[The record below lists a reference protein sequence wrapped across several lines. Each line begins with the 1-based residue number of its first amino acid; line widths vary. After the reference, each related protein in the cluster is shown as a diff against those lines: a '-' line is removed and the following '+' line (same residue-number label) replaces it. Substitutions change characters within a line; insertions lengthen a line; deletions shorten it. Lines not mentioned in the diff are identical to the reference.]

1 MNKTKPVLIFLMK
14 LLVSTGLIV
23 FFLTQI
29 HIERFLGT
37 LLSARGDFWLRRC
50 GLSPFISPHSSS
62 LPEMGDFLPPV
73 RFRYSL

>member
-23 FFLTQI
+23 FFFTQI

-37 LLSARGDFWLRRC
+37 LRLQPGFPTLRWRWLS
-50 GLSPFISPHSSS
+50 ISSHRS
-62 LPEMGDFLPPV
+62 
-73 RFRYSL
+73 